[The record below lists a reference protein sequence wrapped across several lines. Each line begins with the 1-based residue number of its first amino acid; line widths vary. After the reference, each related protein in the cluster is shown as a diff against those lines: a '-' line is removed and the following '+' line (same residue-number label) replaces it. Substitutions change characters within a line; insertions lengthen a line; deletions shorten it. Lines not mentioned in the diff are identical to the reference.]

1 MGTWASQPPPAPRDG
16 RLRGWSWGAWVR
28 PEAER
33 KASKAESA
41 ESINRSSK
49 QRMLEKAPI
58 TMGKMALPWE
68 EKFILLLHC

>member
-1 MGTWASQPPPAPRDG
+1 MGSLGEA
-16 RLRGWSWGAWVR
+16 
-28 PEAER
+28 EAER

>member
-1 MGTWASQPPPAPRDG
+1 VGLSASTCAQRWEAEG
-16 RLRGWSWGAWVR
+16 LVLGSLGEA
-28 PEAER
+28 EAER

>member
-1 MGTWASQPPPAPRDG
+1 M
-16 RLRGWSWGAWVR
+16 R
-28 PEAER
+28 PEAGR

-49 QRMLEKAPI
+49 RRTLEKAPI

-68 EKFILLLHC
+68 ERFILLLHC